1 MLYTVNFVKRS
12 NVTKINKTRRMAI
25 TNGTCVSFC
34 YQPKAHY
41 LATSRVTPVCRC
53 LQPICE
59 CSLQAFGLRQ
69 ESLRNIL
76 ASPEYAPGTIVV
88 NVTWMERGF
97 NACQTHGSMY
107 PSIVNR
113 FPVIQPVNL
122 KNSPFQ
128 HIFAH
133 FGLPWVR
140 PWDNRGK
147 CHTVRKRIQ
156 CL

>member
-88 NVTWMERGF
+88 NVTFIEREF
-97 NACQTHGSMY
+97 NACQTPRSMY
-107 PSIVNR
+107 PQWRRQDLMVGGQRSGGLGDKVPQKLKR
-113 FPVIQPVNL
+113 F
-122 KNSPFQ
+122 
-128 HIFAH
+128 H
-133 FGLPWVR
+133 
-140 PWDNRGK
+140 
-147 CHTVRKRIQ
+147 
-156 CL
+156 